1 MATTSLEILNNIRDT
16 IGNLVLKY
24 KILSTQESTT
34 PSELKEIDKELG
46 DCLNLLI
53 SLDGSMSSLTVDQIS
68 GLIEQYQTQSQAIT
82 DEVNQ
87 TVDTALE
94 TLTTQKTQ
102 AFEQI
107 NTKVTSVNELLITIQ
122 TKLDNGDFIGA
133 KGDKGEQGLQ
143 GIQGL
148 KGDKGDPLTFNDLT
162 PQQIDQLKVISP
174 ENYFTKEDI
183 NALLSLKASTTDLQ
197 NKADTTALNEV
208 IAILNS
214 NNLDLD
220 SFQEI
225 VDFIRI
231 NRENLNALSYDN
243 LTNGVNFK
251 KLSTEL
257 HTKLSILR
265 TNEENDLL
273 LQEKANHLGST
284 EKAFKVANATLP
296 SEAINLQ
303 QLQQLLQ
310 NQNSGNPTGTV
321 ITFAS
326 VTAPNGYLV
335 CDGAEISRVTY
346 SNLFTVIGETFG
358 VGDGSTT
365 FKLPDLRGE
374 FVRGFDGGRGI
385 DSNRVFGSFQV
396 DGFKSHNHTGSTNST
411 GEHTHNSQFRGVSSI
426 DATPPLPSSVTYA
439 GSLTSFPTSSS
450 GNHSHALT
458 INSSGGAETR
468 PRNIALQYCIKY

>member
-1 MATTSLEILNNIRDT
+1 MATSIEILNDIRDT
-16 IGNLVLKY
+16 IGNLVTKY
-24 KILSTQESTT
+24 KTLSISESITQTDLE
-34 PSELKEIDKELG
+34 KIDKELG
-46 DCLNLLI
+46 DCLNLLV
-53 SLDGSMSSLTVDQIS
+53 SLDSSMSSLTVDEIS
-68 GLIEQYQTQSQAIT
+68 GLIQQYQTQSEEIT
-82 DEVNQ
+82 Q
-87 TVDTALE
+87 
-94 TLTTQKTQ
+94 
-102 AFEQI
+102 QI
-107 NTKVTSVNELLITIQ
+107 DIKVTSVNELLTTIQ
-122 TKLDNGDFIGA
+122 TKLDNGDFVGEKGE
-133 KGDKGEQGLQ
+133 KGDQGLQ
-143 GIQGL
+143 GIQGQ
-148 KGDKGDPLTFNDLT
+148 KGDKGDPLTFEDLL
-162 PQQIDQLKVISP
+162 PEQIDQLKVVNP
-174 ENYFTKEDI
+174 DNYFTKEDI
-183 NALLSLKASTTDLQ
+183 NALLALKASTTDLQ

-225 VDFIRI
+225 VDFITI

-257 HTKLSILR
+257 HAKLLNLR

-273 LQEKANHLGST
+273 LQDKANHTGSI
-284 EKAFKVANATLP
+284 EKPFKAANATLP
-296 SEAINLQ
+296 NEVPNLQ
-303 QLQQLLQ
+303 QVQQLLG

-335 CDGAEISRVTY
+335 CDGAEISRTDY
-346 SNLFTVIGETFG
+346 ANLFTVIGETFG

-385 DSNRVFGSFQV
+385 DSNREFGSFQ
-396 DGFKSHNHTGSTNST
+396 DDEFKSHNHTGSTNST
-411 GEHTHNSQFRGVSSI
+411 GAHTHTYSLSEGINVGAFSKGANSY
-426 DATPPLPSSVTYA
+426 DNSSV
-439 GSLTSFPTSSS
+439 STSSA
-450 GNHSHALT
+450 GNHSHTLT

-468 PRNIALQYCIKY
+468 SRNIALQYCIKY